1 MSAQPLAEV
10 PGLARRAQVLS
21 GVALALIAVTALGIR
36 QLSVNQRLGE
46 PGVRVSA
53 VPLIGEDGRIV
64 RSNSVALPTNLAG
77 YEYKPTPITDQE
89 LNYLPKDTVF
99 GRASYR
105 ASDGFMA
112 QVNVVLMGTDR
123 TSIHRPEYCLTGQ
136 GWNIVSKRYD
146 EAKIVPAGKSFPI
159 QRFGGQ
165 IRTVIDTQTVNYS
178 GVYVFWFV
186 ADGQRTASH
195 WERQWWMIRDLVTKG
210 VLQRWAYISFFAPC
224 PSGKEEEAYQRL
236 LKLVGE
242 LAPVI
247 EVPSVVAANE

>member
-1 MSAQPLAEV
+1 MSEGQTVEAPNSAK
-10 PGLARRAQVLS
+10 RAKML
-21 GVALALIAVTALGIR
+21 GGITLALIALTAFGIR
-36 QLSVNQRLGE
+36 QLSVNQRLGQ
-46 PGVRVSA
+46 PGVRVSP
-53 VPLIGEDGRIV
+53 VPLIGEDGRIA
-64 RSNSVALPTNLAG
+64 RTNSVALPTNLPG
-77 YEYKPTPITDQE
+77 YEYKSTSVTDLE

-105 ASDGFMA
+105 APDGFMA

-146 EAKIVPAGKSFPI
+146 EAKFAPTGKSFPI
-159 QRFGGQ
+159 QRFAGQ
-165 IRTVIDTQTVNYS
+165 IRTVIDTQTVNYG

-224 PSGKEEEAYQRL
+224 PPGREEEAYQRL
-236 LKLVGE
+236 LQLVGE
-242 LAPVI
+242 LAPAI
-247 EVPSVVAANE
+247 EMRAPVATNE

>member
-1 MSAQPLAEV
+1 MSEGQTVEAPKSAK
-10 PGLARRAQVLS
+10 RAKLL
-21 GVALALIAVTALGIR
+21 GGIALGLIALTAFGIR
-36 QLSVNQRLGE
+36 QLSVNQRLGQ

-53 VPLIGEDGRIV
+53 VPLIGEDGRIA
-64 RSNSVALPTNLAG
+64 RSNSVALPTNLPG
-77 YEYKPTPITDQE
+77 YEYKPTSVTDLE

-105 ASDGFMA
+105 APDGFTA

-146 EAKIVPAGKSFPI
+146 EAKVAPTGKSFPI

-165 IRTVIDTQTVNYS
+165 IRTVIDTQTVNFS

-224 PSGKEEEAYQRL
+224 PPGREEEAYQRL
-236 LKLVGE
+236 LQLVGE

-247 EVPSVVAANE
+247 EAPPAVASQE